1 MSIKNNVVLSVGHIE
16 RHNEVVKHAKKNI
29 SEGNWGQI
37 YSITA
42 RRFSNFPD
50 RIRDVGVLF
59 DLSIHDVDILSHL
72 TGSSVK
78 SVFTMGGKSMN
89 KVHEDHIILSLEFD
103 NGILGL
109 CETNWLTPTKV
120 RDLCITTDKFFI
132 NLDYIKQEIKT
143 FKTSFENI
151 DKSNLFRPNLN
162 LTEDIINF

>member
-16 RHNEVVKHAKKNI
+16 RHNEVVKHAKNI

-72 TGSSVK
+72 TGLECQV
-78 SVFTMGGKSMN
+78 VFTMGGKSMN
-89 KVHEDHIILSLEFD
+89 KVLKII
-103 NGILGL
+103 
-109 CETNWLTPTKV
+109 
-120 RDLCITTDKFFI
+120 
-132 NLDYIKQEIKT
+132 
-143 FKTSFENI
+143 
-151 DKSNLFRPNLN
+151 
-162 LTEDIINF
+162 